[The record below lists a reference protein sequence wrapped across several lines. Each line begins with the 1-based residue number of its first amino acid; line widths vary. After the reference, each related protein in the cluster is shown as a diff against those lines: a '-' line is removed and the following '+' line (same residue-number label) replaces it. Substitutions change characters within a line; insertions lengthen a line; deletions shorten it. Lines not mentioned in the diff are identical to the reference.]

1 MKINHYLCAINK
13 MQIVKRQRELTVD
26 ECQMLEDMQN
36 DEFAGDMVKVGAYLL
51 LDRQEDFQQLFETI
65 HGDEKKS
72 VKEFPI
78 WKFV

>member
-1 MKINHYLCAINK
+1 